1 MLIQTN
7 LFLQLLV
14 LEGYLTQS
22 VQRKNE
28 YGRRP
33 RDHVRSANR
42 LLHED
47 ASHVYHRVLVKVVED
62 ESIAAVDSEA
72 DLDAPVSDEVDPR
85 WLVINRL
92 ECLTGLKLL
101 YFHRIHEIQ
110 LGEQGRRLRDK
121 RQLMDALLAEQ
132 LILVLI
138 CPDQLLQ
145 YISHFWV
152 EDAKRV
158 PVRPAYTRKHIVRV
172 GLDGGRPL
180 AVVKQADL
188 AKVLRLFEGPD
199 AATAIVI
206 SKYHLAL
213 AFKDEE
219 YLVFNLQILSR
230 HVLIRHS
237 ETDVKVLRQSIQH
250 DQELYAFLRSE

>member
-33 RDHVRSANR
+33 RDHVRSTNR

-138 CPDQLLQ
+138 CPDQLLE

-158 PVRPAYTRKHIVRV
+158 PVRPAYTRKHVVRV

-250 DQELYAFLRSE
+250 DQELDAFLRSE

>member
-1 MLIQTN
+1 M
-7 LFLQLLV
+7 
-14 LEGYLTQS
+14 
-22 VQRKNE
+22 
-28 YGRRP
+28 
-33 RDHVRSANR
+33 
-42 LLHED
+42 
-47 ASHVYHRVLVKVVED
+47 
-62 ESIAAVDSEA
+62 
-72 DLDAPVSDEVDPR
+72 
-85 WLVINRL
+85 
-92 ECLTGLKLL
+92 
-101 YFHRIHEIQ
+101 
-110 LGEQGRRLRDK
+110 
-121 RQLMDALLAEQ
+121 
-132 LILVLI
+132 
-138 CPDQLLQ
+138 
-145 YISHFWV
+145 
-152 EDAKRV
+152 
-158 PVRPAYTRKHIVRV
+158 

-250 DQELYAFLRSE
+250 DQELDTFLRSE